1 MKPIKNI
8 PQLALVF
15 LLLLHAAAGQI
26 AKSIPFTPD
35 GIRSITG
42 KNLCD
47 FSGEFPERFGVYLDG
62 RKDNS
67 VDYRE
72 RDGVSAVF
80 LLSVPTDR
88 CGVVDAILDLTLLV
102 RKGESVEFKCYTSR
116 EGGTTWAKWGHVIGL
131 ADNENGRK
139 QFVKPRL
146 AWRVD
151 IAKKRF
157 EELQG
162 QSVTC
167 DTDGYKN

>member
-15 LLLLHAAAGQI
+15 LLLLLFLHAAAGQI
-26 AKSIPFTPD
+26 AKSIPFTPE

-47 FSGEFPERFGVYLDG
+47 FSGDFSERFGVYLDG

-88 CGVVDAILDLTLLV
+88 CGVVDAVLDLTPLD
-102 RKGESVEFKCYTSR
+102 S
-116 EGGTTWAKWGHVIGL
+116 
-131 ADNENGRK
+131 
-139 QFVKPRL
+139 
-146 AWRVD
+146 
-151 IAKKRF
+151 
-157 EELQG
+157 
-162 QSVTC
+162 
-167 DTDGYKN
+167 